1 MKNFFGNIKWS
12 QILAGALAAVTSF
25 LFMNKIGIAGSVIG
39 AAVASIVTA
48 LATQIYQDVLKA
60 SQQTMQKIAGTDE
73 DSEDSEGSET
83 GDGEGEGKGKGKG
96 ASERKPRAA
105 VGVVDPYGAQMQ
117 AREAQDADLAE
128 NLEKTTVAGAGSATG
143 IDATGVKDEDFAGF
157 TSVTET
163 APTQV
168 LPAAMRDAAVEASL
182 DAEPSPMQQRRAIS
196 SGAGAGSEKR
206 GSGHASGTLGE
217 SGNSGKSAKPGAK
230 QLSPKAKMFIVALVC
245 SLLAVL
251 LTAVIISIATAGEGL
266 GAKPAVVQ
274 QQTQTPYQDVPS
286 TDDYETRTPLDDET
300 ATDDSSDDASATA
313 SASASSTDEAT
324 ESPSAS
330 TSASA
335 SPSASSSASPTKE
348 ATKEPASSSS
358 PTSDSTASASPTSSA
373 SPSAADDSTAGNDSN
388 TTTNCSHSTSGR
400 VDSRCA

>member
-83 GDGEGEGKGKGKG
+83 GDGEGEGKGKG

-196 SGAGAGSEKR
+196 SGAGAGSEKH
-206 GSGHASGTLGE
+206 GSGHASSK
-217 SGNSGKSAKPGAK
+217 SGNSSKSAKSGAK